1 MFYNIYGKNIDIDFV
16 LSIEVLGWFSCV
28 NFWGDFV
35 INRIWFF
42 KFVVE
47 EIKIMGIFYFVLKFC
62 LVEVVNL
69 KFYWC
74 ILFFEVEKK
83 LLRFV
88 CVEKKKSYCIVKVIF
103 EVC

>member
-47 EIKIMGIFYFVLKFC
+47 
-62 LVEVVNL
+62 
-69 KFYWC
+69 
-74 ILFFEVEKK
+74 
-83 LLRFV
+83 
-88 CVEKKKSYCIVKVIF
+88 
-103 EVC
+103 